1 MNNDLIENHLKNIE
15 SLEKLKVNTEINF
28 NNLKKIQKIDK
39 KVKIIKKNES
49 IYQIIIYYLKN
60 SYNLIYFPLKYT
72 YIFCLSLIIFY
83 YVHQKR
89 ISFQNVFRYN
99 QNKCLL

>member
-39 KVKIIKKNES
+39 KVKIVKKNES
-49 IYQIIIYYLKN
+49 IYQIILTVNKSN
-60 SYNLIYFPLKYT
+60 SIIT
-72 YIFCLSLIIFY
+72 EDMIFRTLTGL
-83 YVHQKR
+83 
-89 ISFQNVFRYN
+89 
-99 QNKCLL
+99 